1 MKEIFRISLDKNEP
15 LTKLFTSSSES
26 NWHTFYIREIN
37 EIIFYELEKEDLNK
51 KNEGEKLD
59 V

>member
-1 MKEIFRISLDKNEP
+1 MKEIFRISLDKNKP
-15 LTKLFTSSSES
+15 LTELFTGSSES
-26 NWHTFYIREIN
+26 NWHTFYIRKIN
-37 EIIFYELEKEDLNK
+37 EIIFYKLEETDLDK

>member
-1 MKEIFRISLDKNEP
+1 MKEVFRISLDKNKP

-37 EIIFYELEKEDLNK
+37 EIIFYELEKEDLN
-51 KNEGEKLD
+51 NGGE
-59 V
+59 

>member
-1 MKEIFRISLDKNEP
+1 MKEIFRISLDKNKP
-15 LTKLFTSSSES
+15 LTELTSSSES

-37 EIIFYELEKEDLNK
+37 EIIFYELEKEDLDK